1 MVRQGYL
8 FLDPNVVVLTR
19 STVYQ
24 QVSTNGRRAP
34 LRVNTHRDSA
44 SGGIFQLKIF
54 NELEIVAVDFFQ
66 HTMKNRRKKSEK
78 NDVQLNN
85 WDEVFEPV
93 TLDMTTHYEQWL
105 HSLCN

>member
-1 MVRQGYL
+1 VVRQGYL

-54 NELEIVAVDFFQ
+54 NELEIVAVDFSAY
-66 HTMKNRRKKSEK
+66 HEKSEK
-78 NDVQLNN
+78 K
-85 WDEVFEPV
+85 E
-93 TLDMTTHYEQWL
+93 
-105 HSLCN
+105 